1 MEMKLEKNENQF
13 QMFKRLMRQGK
24 ICSSADP
31 NNRPAKM
38 ELVLNELLSE
48 FI

>member
-1 MEMKLEKNENQF
+1 MEMELEQHENQL

-38 ELVLNELLSE
+38 VYVLKELESE

>member
-1 MEMKLEKNENQF
+1 MEMGLAKDENQL
-13 QMFKRLMRQGK
+13 QMFKRLMRQGI

-38 ELVLNELLSE
+38 VYVLKELESE

>member
-1 MEMKLEKNENQF
+1 MEKKLDKDENQL
-13 QMFKRLMRQGK
+13 QIFKRLMRQGK

-31 NNRPAKM
+31 NDRPAKM
-38 ELVLNELLSE
+38 VYVLKELESE